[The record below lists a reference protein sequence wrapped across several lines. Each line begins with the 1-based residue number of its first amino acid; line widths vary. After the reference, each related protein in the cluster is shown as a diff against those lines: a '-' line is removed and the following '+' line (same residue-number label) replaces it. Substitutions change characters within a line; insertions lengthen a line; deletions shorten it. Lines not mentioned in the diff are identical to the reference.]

1 MSQKTDLERKLLN
14 KIRDK
19 HILVVDDAGSSR
31 DLVRSTLGEIELLN
45 VKVSHNGL
53 DALELFNKHKFDLV
67 ITDWDMP
74 VMSGIEFVA
83 AVRARFDKKVLP
95 IIMLTATIQE
105 EMIKKAIAAG
115 VNDYIA
121 KPFQPGNLQLKVLKQ
136 LGSRA

>member
-1 MSQKTDLERKLLN
+1 MSHKAELEKKLLN

-19 HILVVDDAGSSR
+19 RILVIDDAGSSR

-53 DALELFNKHKFDLV
+53 DGLELFNQHKFDLV

-74 VMSGIEFVA
+74 IMTGIEFVMK
-83 AVRARFDKKVLP
+83 VRAKHDKKSLP
-95 IIMLTATIQE
+95 IIMLTANIQE
-105 EMIKKAIAAG
+105 DAIKQAIAEG
-115 VNDYIA
+115 VNDFIA
-121 KPFQPGNLQLKVLKQ
+121 KPFQPGALQLKVLKQ